1 MVSVSVALVAIR
13 GTCMDATVSH
23 RPAFSWA
30 CLYTPRVVPASFQNL
45 RALRVINIAAV
56 GFALASVVVASVGPE
71 LDRLNGHPSPMIAPY
86 GFPTL
91 VCGMLWAWLVR
102 RPATVGNTRLRRGWV
117 ASVPLAALN
126 AGLTAALDFRRF
138 DPGTFLMEFVFTAVL
153 GVIVWGPALV
163 ATLLCFGLPIAR
175 AQKLAKQGL
184 AGEERGERIVGLTCA
199 AISAIGLALASTP
212 APSWS
217 HGGSTLWTARALG
230 ILGFL
235 AGATSTILA
244 SARASRRRAFVADAE
259 AGKVPG
265 YRVEATD
272 DGKVLVR
279 IVAQG
284 KGYRVADFEE
294 EVFELD
300 AAGEATRPR
309 QAEG

>member
-1 MVSVSVALVAIR
+1 
-13 GTCMDATVSH
+13 
-23 RPAFSWA
+23 
-30 CLYTPRVVPASFQNL
+30 VVPASFQNL

-56 GFALASVVVASVGPE
+56 GFALACVVAALLGPM
-71 LDRLNGHPSPMIAPY
+71 LDDMKGHLSAASTPC

-102 RPATVGNTRLRRGWV
+102 RPATLGKTSFRRGWV
-117 ASVPLAALN
+117 ASIPLAALD
-126 AGLTAALDFRRF
+126 AGLTAALCIHYSDSFDAGRF
-138 DPGTFLMEFVFTAVL
+138 LFVFVFAAAL
-153 GVIVWGPALV
+153 GVVVWAPALV
-163 ATLLCFGLPIAR
+163 ATLLCFGVPIAR
-175 AQKLAKQGL
+175 AQKLARQGL

-199 AISAIGLALASTP
+199 AISAVGLALTLTP
-212 APSWS
+212 PPTWS
-217 HGGSTLWTARALG
+217 HGGANLWIARALG

-235 AGATSTILA
+235 AGTTSTILA
-244 SARASRRRAFVADAE
+244 SARASRRRAFVAEAE
-259 AGKVPG
+259 AGNVPG
-265 YRVEATD
+265 YRIEATA

-309 QAEG
+309 HTGGVAAR